1 LLWLTYRLTY
11 LSTYLKW
18 HTCTYL
24 SLKGWHHK
32 NMKILHEKQVDTWL
46 PPPSYLLTNLLHID
60 LSQPTWPPLPTYYCF
75 LYRLTRNEIYELQEK
90 LDASV
95 KRMWVLQMP
104 CRPWLKLYFL
114 ALNHTIKLTLTCMYC
129 NRCSKDLYLGY
140 IQKLWNSKQG

>member
-1 LLWLTYRLTY
+1 MTY
-11 LSTYLKW
+11 LSTYLKS

-32 NMKILHEKQVDTWL
+32 NMKILHEKQVDTCL
-46 PPPSYLLTNLLHID
+46 PSPSYLLTYLLHID

-75 LYRLTRNEIYELQEK
+75 LLTMNEIYELQEK

-104 CRPWLKLYFL
+104 CCPWLKLYFL
-114 ALNHTIKLTLTCMYC
+114 ASNDNIKLTLTWMYC
-129 NRCSKDLYLGY
+129 NGCSKDLYLGY
-140 IQKLWNSKQG
+140 IQKMWNSNQG